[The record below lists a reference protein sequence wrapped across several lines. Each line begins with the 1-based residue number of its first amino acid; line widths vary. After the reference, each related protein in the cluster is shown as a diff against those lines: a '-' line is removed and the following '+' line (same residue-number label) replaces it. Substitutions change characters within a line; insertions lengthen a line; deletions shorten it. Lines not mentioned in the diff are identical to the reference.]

1 MAALD
6 RTHDPK
12 RRSWVESACATD
24 AEFPIQN
31 LPFGVFSREG
41 QAPRGGAAI
50 GDSILDLGAAAR
62 AGLFGGAA
70 LEAADAASGP
80 ALNPLMALPGAH
92 WTALRRRISDLLDAD
107 GQDRKLAAG
116 LAQRILVPMKDARL
130 HLPARIGNYTD
141 FFASAHHATN
151 TGRMLRPESP
161 DPLLPNYRWIPI
173 AYHGRA
179 SSIRPSGTPVRRP
192 LGQRKPKDGPPTYG
206 PSQNLD
212 YELELGAF
220 IGPGNRLGEPI
231 PIAEAGGRVFGLCL
245 LNDWSARD
253 VQGWEYQPLGPFLAK
268 NFATTVSP
276 WIVTAD
282 GLAPFRAPALR
293 RPEGDPAPLPYLL
306 DERDQREGGFDIELE
321 VLIETA
327 EMRKAGAAPH
337 RLSLGN
343 ARDLYWTVA
352 QMVAH
357 HSSNGCNLEAGD
369 LFGSGTVSGP
379 GPGSYGSLLELAWRG
394 TKPVALPNGESR
406 RFLEDGDEVVFR
418 ARARREGCAAI
429 GFGECRGRIEPALPV
444 G

>member
-12 RRSWVESACATD
+12 RRSWVEPANVPG

-31 LPFGVFSREG
+31 LPFGVFSRESR
-41 QAPRGGAAI
+41 APRGGVAI

-62 AGLFGGAA
+62 AGLFAGAA

-80 ALNPLMALPGAH
+80 ALNPLMALGAAH
-92 WTALRRRISDLLDAD
+92 WTALRRRISDLLDTD
-107 GQDRKLAAG
+107 GRDRKLAQG
-116 LAQRILVPMKDARL
+116 LAQRILAPIKGARL

-141 FFASAHHATN
+141 FFASAYHATN
-151 TGRMLRPESP
+151 TGRMLRPDSP

-212 YELELGAF
+212 YELELGAYV
-220 IGPGNRLGEPI
+220 GPGNRLGEPI

-276 WIVTAD
+276 WIVTVDA
-282 GLAPFRAPALR
+282 LAPFRAPALR
-293 RPEGDPAPLPYLL
+293 RPAGDPAPLPYLL
-306 DERDQREGGFDIELE
+306 DDRDQRGGGFDIELE
-321 VLIETA
+321 VSIETA
-327 EMRKAGAAPH
+327 QMRNAGAAPH

-357 HSSNGCNLEAGD
+357 HSSNGCNLEPGD

-379 GPGSYGSLLELAWRG
+379 EPANYGSLLELTWRG
-394 TKPVALPNGESR
+394 TKPVALPSGEAR
-406 RFLEDGDEVVFR
+406 RFLEDGDEVIFR
-418 ARARREGCAAI
+418 ARARREGCASI
-429 GFGECRGRIEPALPV
+429 GFGECRGRIVPALPV